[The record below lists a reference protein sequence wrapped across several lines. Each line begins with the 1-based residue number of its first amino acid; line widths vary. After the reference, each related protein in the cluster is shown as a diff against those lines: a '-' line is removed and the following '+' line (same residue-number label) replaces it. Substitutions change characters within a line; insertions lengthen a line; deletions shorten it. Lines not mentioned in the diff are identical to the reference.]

1 MVRKTIYGSLVLV
14 LIASIFFGTSV
25 SHGPPKHSAA
35 EFEIKALQDYASGN
49 KELFLKM
56 TSVDNASFVSATK
69 PKGEI
74 WKYNDKG
81 ELLDP
86 WGKPYIVTRT
96 RPVQQALFVPEMVE
110 QRVAQST
117 MKIHA
122 MTTAPDLNRIHHS
135 RPTAHT
141 PRPLPVWLQV
151 GIVVL
156 VLVQG
161 VQTAAHWYHAATSQ
175 VSSVTA
181 TQEKGDR
188 YN

>member
-86 WGKPYIVTRT
+86 WGKPYIISKND
-96 RPVQQALFVPEMVE
+96 E
-110 QRVAQST
+110 Q
-117 MKIHA
+117 I
-122 MTTAPDLNRIHHS
+122 I
-135 RPTAHT
+135 
-141 PRPLPVWLQV
+141 
-151 GIVVL
+151 I
-156 VLVQG
+156 
-161 VQTAAHWYHAATSQ
+161 TSPGLDQ
-175 VSSVTA
+175 YNKLSSF
-181 TQEKGDR
+181 QKWWSNE
-188 YN
+188 